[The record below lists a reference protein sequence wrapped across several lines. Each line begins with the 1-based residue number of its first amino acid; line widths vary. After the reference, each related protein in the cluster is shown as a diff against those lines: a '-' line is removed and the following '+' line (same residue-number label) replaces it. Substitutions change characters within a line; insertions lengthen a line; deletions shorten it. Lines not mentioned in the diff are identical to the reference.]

1 MGRWWCVLW
10 LGLSMS
16 LGGCPSRVP
25 PTEIRTCPLLVV
37 RGSGGPITY
46 GGVASVGGFRAGSC
60 IEVFHGEE
68 RVARTFVGPSGSFAV
83 QFVIEGEA
91 NGAFSL
97 RASDEEGGT
106 DERVALTFER
116 VTQAEISYPAN
127 TTPLIARADGTLEFN
142 GSLEPGLGARIE
154 SAWMVNWSNGLV
166 ASVRPTPPFSSAF
179 TATVPGER
187 GNCAAILSRH
197 DEGVGG
203 CWWPQGGGG
212 CAPLCTEEDYRS
224 GECETGIDG
233 PPCVGRRGCEVLEV
247 EERISDTPP
256 PETARVIPVLPPPP
270 DPPDAGRP
278 DAPLP
283 DEGVM

>member
-1 MGRWWCVLW
+1 
-10 LGLSMS
+10 MS

-97 RASDEEGGT
+97 RASDEDRGT
-106 DERVALTFER
+106 DERVALTFDR

-142 GSLEPGLGARIE
+142 GSLEPGMGALLE
-154 SAWMVNWSNGLV
+154 SAWMVNWSSGQV
-166 ASVRPTPPFSSAF
+166 QSVGRDVRLSTEF
-179 TATVPGER
+179 TATVPGGP
-187 GNCAAILSRH
+187 GNCASVICRH
-197 DEGVGG
+197 TSGVGG
-203 CWWPQGGGG
+203 CWWPRGGGG
-212 CAPLCTEEDYRS
+212 CAPLCTEEDYRAGTCTV
-224 GECETGIDG
+224 GEPVACA
-233 PPCVGRRGCEVLEV
+233 GRRGCEVLDV
-247 EERISDTPP
+247 EERISDAPP